1 MDLLRRRFLALADSS
16 RLLALLLL
24 EAEGE
29 LCLCQLQEVLELAPS
44 TVSRHMQLLKDT
56 GFVASRKDGRWVHF
70 RLESDLDSRW
80 LELVHTSKTA
90 RKLLKEKRHAL
101 KTSTC
106 ITGAS

>member
-44 TVSRHMQLLKDT
+44 TVSRHMQPQGRSLGPFSPGKRSGLT
-56 GFVASRKDGRWVHF
+56 LARAGTHEQDGK
-70 RLESDLDSRW
+70 
-80 LELVHTSKTA
+80 KTA
-90 RKLLKEKRHAL
+90 QG
-101 KTSTC
+101 KTTRP
-106 ITGAS
+106 